1 MHKNQAPT
9 ALHHCPSFRVTRW
22 SSCALSGQP
31 LAAPVVACFLGRLYN
46 KSAVL
51 EFLLARAGHFA
62 AEADAHRYI
71 NQLRESGDA
80 FDHITSM
87 KDVFPLQYAPATA
100 PADAQAVATGADGD
114 VDPLLP
120 APFSCPITQLRC
132 DVYPFAALRPCGHV
146 FSERALKE
154 AAGDGTCPTCGAAFS
169 AADNDVV
176 PLVPSEEQVEQ
187 LRELLPGRRKQG
199 KQQRKKQK
207 ERQKNEEE
215 AGMQQQQQ
223 QQSDSGQQEAA
234 AATGEAAAARR
245 AA

>member
-1 MHKNQAPT
+1 
-9 ALHHCPSFRVTRW
+9 
-22 SSCALSGQP
+22 
-31 LAAPVVACFLGRLYN
+31 VVACFLGRLYN

-51 EFLLARAGHFA
+51 EFLLARAGHFE

-71 NQLRESGDA
+71 NQLRESGNS
-80 FDHITSM
+80 FDHITSI

-100 PADAQAVATGADGD
+100 PAGAQAVATGADGD

-120 APFSCPITQLRC
+120 APFCCPITQLRC

-154 AAGDGTCPTCGAAFS
+154 AAADGTCPTCGAAFS
-169 AADNDVV
+169 AADSDVV

-199 KQQRKKQK
+199 KQQQKKRR
-207 ERQKNEEE
+207 ERQKKEEE
-215 AGMQQQQQ
+215 AAGTQQQQQ
-223 QQSDSGQQEAA
+223 RQQQPGRERQEAA
-234 AATGEAAAARR
+234 AEAAAGARR